1 MGGGHVGPHAIAID
15 EAERILVNEKNEA
28 IVAMRDNPEARRYE
42 ADLDDGSLAVKDY
55 RLGRDRI
62 AFTHTEVPTEHRH
75 RGIAGQLTKFALDD
89 AVARGLKLMPY
100 CPYTAWFIERNPEYQ
115 GHILESFGN
124 E

>member
-1 MGGGHVGPHAIAID
+1 MDRGHVHPDAIN
-15 EAERILVNEKNEA
+15 ERSEPPVINKHDA

-42 ADLDDGSLAVKDY
+42 AELDDGGMAVKDY

-62 AFTHTEVPTEHRH
+62 AFTHTEVPDEHRH

-100 CPYTAWFIERNPEYQ
+100 CPYTAWYIERNPEYQ
-115 GHILESFGN
+115 EHLLDGFG

>member
-1 MGGGHVGPHAIAID
+1 MENKHD
-15 EAERILVNEKNEA
+15 A

-42 ADLDDGSLAVKDY
+42 AELDDGGMAVKDY

-62 AFTHTEVPTEHRH
+62 AFTHTEVPDEHRH

-100 CPYTAWFIERNPEYQ
+100 CPYTAWYIERNPEYREHLLD
-115 GHILESFGN
+115 GFG